1 MGCKREKD
9 NVIAF
14 RLNDE
19 EKSKVEAR
27 IILSGL
33 PKGEYYRRS
42 ILGQE
47 VNVVAGSYMS
57 NRVVIALERILEQ
70 ISAGDTTEE
79 ALLVELI
86 TQLLEVNKN
95 ALAKTRTF

>member
-1 MGCKREKD
+1 MACKREKD

-47 VNVVAGSYMS
+47 VSVVAGSYMS
-57 NRVVIALERILEQ
+57 NRVAVTLERILEQ
-70 ISAGDTTEE
+70 ISDGDTTEE

-86 TQLLEVNKN
+86 TQLLEITKN
-95 ALAKTRTF
+95 APVKTRTF

>member
-1 MGCKREKD
+1 MAYKREKD

-33 PKGEYYRRS
+33 SKGEYYRRS

-47 VNVVAGSYMS
+47 VKVVAGTYMS
-57 NRVVIALERILEQ
+57 NRVAIVLERILEQ
-70 ISAGDTTEE
+70 ISVGDTTEE

-86 TQLLEVNKN
+86 TQLLEINKMP
-95 ALAKTRTF
+95 L

>member
-1 MGCKREKD
+1 MACKREKD

-33 PKGEYYRRS
+33 PKGEYYRRC

-57 NRVVIALERILEQ
+57 NRVAIALERILEQ

-86 TQLLEVNKN
+86 TQLLEVTKN
-95 ALAKTRTF
+95 APVKTRTF